1 VGETSVAARAAIVAL
16 LVLAAVGCAPRRPI
30 VLDPQ
35 APAIGVYRARLER
48 TGERPRR
55 FRLLLWAAR
64 PDRLH
69 AEILSPLGTTELI
82 LDAGAGRLAVT
93 VVDEAVAYEGPASA
107 DALERTVGIGVEGTA
122 LVAALLDGAPPGG
135 GVTVDRRGGAPGR
148 LPARASFVTA
158 TERLFLD
165 LERRVA
171 PSSAASELGTGEP
184 PPGVDR
190 QPLERLPALLPG

>member
-1 VGETSVAARAAIVAL
+1 
-16 LVLAAVGCAPRRPI
+16 VLAAAGCAPRRPV
-30 VLDPQ
+30 VLDPD
-35 APAIGVYRARLER
+35 APAIGVYRARLEQA
-48 TGERPRR
+48 GERPRR

-93 VVDEAVAYEGPASA
+93 VVDEAVAYEGPVTA
-107 DALERTVGIGVEGTA
+107 DALERTVGIRVESAA
-122 LVAALLDGAPPGG
+122 LVAALLDGEPPGG
-135 GVTVDRRGGAPGR
+135 DVTVERRGGAPGR
-148 LPARASFVTA
+148 LPARARFVTA
-158 TERLFLD
+158 TDRLILD
-165 LERRVA
+165 LERRVS

-184 PPGVDR
+184 PPRVER